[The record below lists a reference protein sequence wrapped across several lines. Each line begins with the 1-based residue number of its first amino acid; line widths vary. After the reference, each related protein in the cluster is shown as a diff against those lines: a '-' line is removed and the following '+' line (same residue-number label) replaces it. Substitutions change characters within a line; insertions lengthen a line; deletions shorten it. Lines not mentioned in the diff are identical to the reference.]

1 MPYDVKREQKN
12 LYVPGKTP
20 AIVEVPAMQ
29 FVAVR
34 GAGDP
39 NDPHGEYQS
48 ALQLLYG
55 ISFTIKM
62 SEKSKDSRDH
72 IAAYMPYVVPPL
84 EGLWWMGRNSSQRT
98 RSNMRADYSRT
109 STPRRTCHARGY
121 SNMTRD
127 CVRR

>member
-48 ALQLLYG
+48 AAAAVRYIVHNQDEREIQG
-55 ISFTIKM
+55 FT
-62 SEKSKDSRDH
+62 
-72 IAAYMPYVVPPL
+72 
-84 EGLWWMGRNSSQRT
+84 
-98 RSNMRADYSRT
+98 
-109 STPRRTCHARGY
+109 
-121 SNMTRD
+121 
-127 CVRR
+127 